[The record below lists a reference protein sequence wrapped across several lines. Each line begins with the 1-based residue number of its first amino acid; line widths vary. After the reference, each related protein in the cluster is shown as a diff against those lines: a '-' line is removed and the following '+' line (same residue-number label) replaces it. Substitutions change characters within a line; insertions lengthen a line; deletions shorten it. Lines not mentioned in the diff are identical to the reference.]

1 MTTSAPIHTGELELW
16 VERRGEGPDVL
27 LIAGLGDPAE
37 AWQPQLDGLADRYRV
52 TAFDNRGVGR
62 TPLSDGALSV
72 ATMADDAAAL
82 LRTLEA
88 PAAHVAGFSM
98 GGTIAQELA
107 LRHPKLVRSLV
118 LVGSFARPDALLRA
132 QLQFWR
138 WLAEAAPTERAF
150 FEAFFTWVYT
160 PRAHADG
167 TVEQLV
173 TEALAFPYQ
182 QSVAAFQAQV
192 DACLAHD
199 TADRLAQISAPT
211 LVLAGELDTIV
222 PPRFGRLVA
231 AEILD
236 ARFEV
241 MPGEAHQPFQEVPDE
256 FNARVDAFWRDVDA
270 SA

>member
-1 MTTSAPIHTGELELW
+1 MTTSAPIRAGELELW
-16 VERRGEGPDVL
+16 VERRGSGPDVL

-62 TPLSDGALSV
+62 SPLPGEPLSA
-72 ATMADDAAAL
+72 ATMADDAAAI
-82 LRTLEA
+82 LRALDV

-98 GGTIAQELA
+98 GSTIAQELA
-107 LRHPKLVRSLV
+107 LRHPELVRSLV
-118 LVGSFARPDALLRA
+118 LVSTYARPDALLRSQFA
-132 QLQFWR
+132 FWR
-138 WLAEAAPTERAF
+138 WLAEAAPSERAF

-167 TVEQLV
+167 TVHQIV
-173 TEALAFPYQ
+173 GEALTYPHQ
-182 QSVAAFQAQV
+182 QSVEAFEAQV

-199 TADRLAQISAPT
+199 AADRLSRIAAPT
-211 LVLAGELDTIV
+211 LVLAGELDIVV
-222 PPRFGRLVA
+222 PPRFSRSVA
-231 AEILD
+231 AAIPN

-256 FNARVDAFWRDVDA
+256 FNARVDAFWREVDA
-270 SA
+270 GV